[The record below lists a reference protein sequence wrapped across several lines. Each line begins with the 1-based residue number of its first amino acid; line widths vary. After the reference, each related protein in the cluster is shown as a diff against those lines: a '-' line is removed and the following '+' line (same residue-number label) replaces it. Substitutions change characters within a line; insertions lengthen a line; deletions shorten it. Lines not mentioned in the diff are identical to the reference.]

1 MPPFPVTALAR
12 RVAVFAALTGLIA
25 TAPVPAQLL
34 TGRELAHSQ
43 ERGNCLACH
52 RMPADSGA
60 QTEADMGPVLEHMR
74 ERFPDRQRLR
84 QRIWDA
90 RAFNPDTIMPP
101 YGRHRILTE
110 EEIDRVVD
118 YIHGL

>member
-1 MPPFPVTALAR
+1 MPVSLIVTPLTVMLALLVGTNAVWAAEDQPGR
-12 RVAVFAALTGLIA
+12 RVA
-25 TAPVPAQLL
+25 QD
-34 TGRELAHSQ
+34 Q

-52 RMPADSGA
+52 RMPSDPGA
-60 QTEADMGPVLEHMR
+60 ETNADMGPTLENIR
-74 ERFPDRQRLR
+74 KRFPERDRLR
-84 QRIWDA
+84 RQIWDA

-110 EEIDRVVD
+110 EEIDQVVD